1 MSTAV
6 GVFFYIVSFVA
17 GFVGAGRVIDH
28 KNSGVQL
35 ASGVIIFVF
44 GVLIAAVAASL
55 VR

>member
-1 MSTAV
+1 MSTV
-6 GVFFYIVSFVA
+6 LGVVLYIASFVA
-17 GFVGAGRVIDH
+17 GFVGFGRVIDH
-28 KNSGVQL
+28 KGSGVNL